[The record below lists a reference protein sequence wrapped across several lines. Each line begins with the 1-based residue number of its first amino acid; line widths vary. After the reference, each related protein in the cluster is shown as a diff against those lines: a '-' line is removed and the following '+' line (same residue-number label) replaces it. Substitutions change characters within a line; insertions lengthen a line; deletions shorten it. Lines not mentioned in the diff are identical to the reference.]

1 MKPRPS
7 RTLVFS
13 VLAVAVVLAGLA
25 GLALGPVSLGWND
38 LWASLIRE
46 DTAAA
51 GTDIILWQLRMP
63 RVLGAILIGAIL
75 AQSGAALQGLFRN
88 PLADPGL
95 IGVSSGAAVGAL
107 TSLLIVETFFPEMA
121 DGLGKF
127 QLPLFG
133 LAGGWVAAVLVYR
146 IGSLG
151 GRVNVAGMLLA
162 GIAINAFAGAV
173 MGLLIFVA
181 DDQQLRSINFWMLG
195 SLGHLSWDGLAFFGL
210 LIGISLFGL
219 HRLIRPLNALLL
231 GEAEAYHLGVDV
243 ERVKKQAVFFIALG
257 VGTAVSMAGLIGF
270 IGLVVPH
277 LIRLT
282 LGPDHRGVVPGSMIL
297 GAAVL
302 LFGDLGAR
310 TLAAPAEVPIGILT
324 ALLGTPFFLYLMISN
339 RHGMGKL

>member
-1 MKPRPS
+1 MTSRPE
-7 RTLVFS
+7 RNHVLLLLG
-13 VLAVAVVLAGLA
+13 LAVLVAALLGLA
-25 GLALGPVSLGWND
+25 IGPVSLGWQE
-38 LWASLIRE
+38 LWASLFRTGE
-46 DTAAA
+46 AEA

-107 TSLLIVETFFPEMA
+107 TSLLIVETFFPGLA
-121 DGLGKF
+121 DSLGKF

-133 LAGGWVAAVLVYR
+133 LAGGWVAAMLVYR
-146 IGSLG
+146 VGSLG
-151 GRVNVAGMLLA
+151 GRIDVAGMLLA

-173 MGLLIFVA
+173 MGLLIFMA

-195 SLGHLSWDGLAFFGL
+195 SLGHLSWDGLAFFAL

-219 HRLIRPLNALLL
+219 HRLIPPLNALLL

-277 LIRLT
+277 LIRLM

-297 GAAVL
+297 GAVVL
-302 LFGDLGAR
+302 LAGDLGAR

-324 ALLGTPFFLYLMISN
+324 ALLGTPFFLYLMITN
-339 RHGMGKL
+339 RHGMGRP